1 MERESFLWLANPVII
16 RFSKQRLTKL
26 WARRPFKQETS
37 NQSLCRL
44 TRNVTNN

>member
-26 WARRPFKQETS
+26 WARKALQAGNLKPIVMPADAKM
-37 NQSLCRL
+37 
-44 TRNVTNN
+44 